1 MLRDIE
7 AVLFDLDGSLVDSMW
22 IWREIDIAYLDRF
35 GISLPEDLQSQIE
48 GMSFSETAEYFKRRF
63 QIPDSIDQIKEDWNR
78 MAWDQYTYNV
88 PLKEGARAFVEYCQ
102 NAGIRLG
109 IATSNSRALVENVI
123 KVHGLFGSF
132 DCIVTA
138 CDVEKGKPAPDVYLE
153 AAKKCGVRPE
163 NCLVFEDIIPGIMA
177 GKAAGMKVCAVRDEY
192 SLDQDEEKK
201 RLSDF
206 YITDYS
212 DIMEGLS
219 VPGGSL
225 V

>member
-1 MLRDIE
+1 
-7 AVLFDLDGSLVDSMW
+7 MW
-22 IWREIDIAYLDRF
+22 
-35 GISLPEDLQSQIE
+35 
-48 GMSFSETAEYFKRRF
+48 KR
-63 QIPDSIDQIKEDWNR
+63 K
-78 MAWDQYTYNV
+78 T
-88 PLKEGARAFVEYCQ
+88 
-102 NAGIRLG
+102 
-109 IATSNSRALVENVI
+109 
-123 KVHGLFGSF
+123 
-132 DCIVTA
+132 
-138 CDVEKGKPAPDVYLE
+138 APDVYLE

-163 NCLVFEDIIPGIMA
+163 KCLVFEDIIPGIMA

>member
-22 IWREIDIAYLDRF
+22 IWREIDIAYLDKF
-35 GISLPEDLQSQIE
+35 GIPLPENLQAQIE
-48 GMSFSETAEYFKRRF
+48 GMSFSETAEYFKTRF

-78 MAWDQYTYNV
+78 MAWDQYTYHV
-88 PLKEGARAFVEYCQ
+88 PLKEGARAFVEYCR

-163 NCLVFEDIIPGIMA
+163 KCLVFEDIIPGIMA

>member
-22 IWREIDIAYLDRF
+22 IWREIDIAYLGKF
-35 GISLPEDLQSQIE
+35 GIPLPENLQAQIE
-48 GMSFSETAEYFKRRF
+48 GMSFSETAEYFKTRF

-78 MAWDQYTYNV
+78 MAWDQYTYHV
-88 PLKEGARAFVEYCQ
+88 PLKEGARAFVEYCR
-102 NAGIRLG
+102 NSGIRLG

-163 NCLVFEDIIPGIMA
+163 KCLVFEDIIPGIMA